1 MSVAANAKAD
11 SRKVTLYG
19 AYQESFEFI
28 TKHRHINTGVVLYI
42 LVGLAG
48 DRGGRLPPWRDV
60 EM

>member
-1 MSVAANAKAD
+1 MSVSPNAKVD
-11 SRKVTLYG
+11 SSKGTSYG

-28 TKHRHINTGVVLYI
+28 TKHRHINTGFVLYI

-48 DRGGRLPPWRDV
+48 DIGGRLAPWGDI